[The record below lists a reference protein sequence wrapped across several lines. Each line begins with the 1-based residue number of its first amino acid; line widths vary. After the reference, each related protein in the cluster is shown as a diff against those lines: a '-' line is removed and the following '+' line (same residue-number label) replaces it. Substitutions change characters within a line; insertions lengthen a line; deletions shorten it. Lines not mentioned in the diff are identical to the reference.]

1 MQTENTITSNQA
13 AELDLYELFKII
25 WFHKILVA
33 IGTAIFAVFSVFYA
47 LSLPNI
53 YESESVLSAV
63 EQGSNENSP
72 FGGLASM
79 VGISLSGESSKRI
92 DVTMETAKSVDFY
105 VYLNQKR
112 NIDKFLT
119 AIEVYSYG
127 EDKLYFNEEIYDSSE
142 NKWVVDENGQDSKPS
157 ILEGH
162 KELHELFD
170 FGQDK
175 VTGLVQFKFRHQSPH
190 IAKQILDFIVVDLN
204 EYVRERE
211 LLDAKKSIEYLTIQI
226 SKTSLPE
233 VRRALSNLIEQQTQK
248 AMVGETTDEYALK
261 IIQSPIQP
269 EDPSYPSRRTICIVI
284 TLLGILLSSIFVL
297 IFNQI
302 KYREN

>member
-1 MQTENTITSNQA
+1 M
-13 AELDLYELFKII
+13 
-25 WFHKILVA
+25 A

-63 EQGSNENSP
+63 EQGSNENSA

-79 VGISLSGESSKRI
+79 VGITLSGESSKRI

-112 NIDKFLT
+112 NIDKYLT

-157 ILEGH
+157 
-162 KELHELFD
+162 D
-170 FGQDK
+170 FRRSQ
-175 VTGLVQFKFRHQSPH
+175 
-190 IAKQILDFIVVDLN
+190 
-204 EYVRERE
+204 
-211 LLDAKKSIEYLTIQI
+211 KSCMNYLTLAKI
-226 SKTSLPE
+226 KSL
-233 VRRALSNLIEQQTQK
+233 ASCNLNLDINHT
-248 AMVGETTDEYALK
+248 
-261 IIQSPIQP
+261 
-269 EDPSYPSRRTICIVI
+269 
-284 TLLGILLSSIFVL
+284 
-297 IFNQI
+297 
-302 KYREN
+302 